1 MNSRCHIKE
10 LTNRFLK
17 MNDQEIE
24 YVYMICKDQPYVKEA
39 YIIAKLTRKSQSV
52 SKNNLV
58 DR

>member
-1 MNSRCHIKE
+1 
-10 LTNRFLK
+10 